1 MFMGSGKIDVDI
13 MALHDLKGA
22 IKRASEGMTDISQ
35 SVDSYLEETLE
46 HMQRTID
53 FFRQKLEIA
62 QREVDKAEAALSKA
76 QAAYDACLRSQRE
89 VKDEDGRTR
98 YVPSCAFEGGRVN
111 LCRKAVEAAERVRD
125 EWKKKV
131 DAAERIKSDCKGEI
145 DRYHEP
151 GGFVTPPGGR
161 KILLSLARDHSDRA
175 CAKLDETIAALQDIQ
190 SFSFETGESRTVQ
203 DRNEFTDGI
212 DNIEQAENDY
222 KAEKREKFED
232 AKERVDKQIEE
243 KYGNTTEPNIFE
255 ICPKCGKFK
264 YINCTCAHTNER

>member
-76 QAAYDACLRSQRE
+76 QSAYDACLRSQRE

-111 LCRKAVEAAERVRD
+111 LCRKAVEAAERV
-125 EWKKKV
+125 
-131 DAAERIKSDCKGEI
+131 SG
-145 DRYHEP
+145 
-151 GGFVTPPGGR
+151 
-161 KILLSLARDHSDRA
+161 RA
-175 CAKLDETIAALQDIQ
+175 CARRMEK
-190 SFSFETGESRTVQ
+190 ESRCRRTHQKRLPEGNRPLSRTRGNYYPSRGTGDIVVARPRPFRPCLREIR
-203 DRNEFTDGI
+203 RN
-212 DNIEQAENDY
+212 NSCAARYNR
-222 KAEKREKFED
+222 KR
-232 AKERVDKQIEE
+232 
-243 KYGNTTEPNIFE
+243 
-255 ICPKCGKFK
+255 
-264 YINCTCAHTNER
+264 

>member
-53 FFRQKLEIA
+53 FFRQK
-62 QREVDKAEAALSKA
+62 S

-98 YVPSCAFEGGRVN
+98 YVPSCAFEGGLVN
-111 LCRKAVEAAERVRD
+111 LCRKAVEAAERVRN

-161 KILLSLARDHSDRA
+161 EILLSLARDHSDRA
-175 CAKLDETIAALQDIQ
+175 CAKLDETYDLLNSYMNAQL
-190 SFSFETGESRTVQ
+190 
-203 DRNEFTDGI
+203 
-212 DNIEQAENDY
+212 
-222 KAEKREKFED
+222 
-232 AKERVDKQIEE
+232 
-243 KYGNTTEPNIFE
+243 
-255 ICPKCGKFK
+255 
-264 YINCTCAHTNER
+264 